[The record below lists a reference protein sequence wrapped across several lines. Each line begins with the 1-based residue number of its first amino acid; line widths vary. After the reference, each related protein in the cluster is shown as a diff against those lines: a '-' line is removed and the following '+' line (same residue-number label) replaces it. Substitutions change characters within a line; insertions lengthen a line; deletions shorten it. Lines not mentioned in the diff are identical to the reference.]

1 MEENTLLLEILQGI
15 VAKEKVSA
23 EDLLI
28 YQGKSCVVKGAVFV
42 ICTKGNLEV
51 TLNHGRYEVKENDY
65 VTLLNNSFMQ
75 IHNVSSDICLS
86 YAGFSQEVMH
96 EVGFFKKAFDY
107 LFAIFE
113 NPVKKV
119 NDKLA
124 LYMVRAI
131 SLWGMI
137 PEIPEIYNHKE
148 VLRSMMDTCIQTS
161 IAMYHQDCL
170 EERWSKLP
178 KKLRLSRQFLKL
190 VTIHYKTERS
200 ISFYA
205 ELLNTTKEN
214 LCRNIKSCTNMT
226 PLDVIDTLVLMD
238 AKTQLRTTNTSI
250 KEIGIS
256 LGFDN
261 LATFCRFF
269 RRHIGVSP
277 MQYRDQ

>member
-1 MEENTLLLEILQGI
+1 MEENTLLLEISEDI
-15 VAKEKVSA
+15 VAKENVLA
-23 EDLLI
+23 DGLLAYRDTPRI
-28 YQGKSCVVKGAVFV
+28 IKGTIFV
-42 ICTKGNLEV
+42 ICIKGNVEA
-51 TLNHGRYEVKENDY
+51 TLNHGRFVIGENDY
-65 VTLLNNSFMQ
+65 VTLLHNSFLQ
-75 IHNVSSDICLS
+75 IHSLSPDVCLS
-86 YAGFSQEVMH
+86 YVGFSQEIMH
-96 EVGFFKKAFDY
+96 EIEFFQKAFDY

-113 NPVKKV
+113 NPVKKI

-137 PEIPEIYNHKE
+137 NELPEIYNNKE
-148 VLRSMMDTCIQTS
+148 VLKSMMDTCLQTS
-161 IAMYHQDCL
+161 IAMYHQDRL
-170 EERWSKLP
+170 EDKWSKLP

-190 VTIHYKTERS
+190 VTMHYKTERS

-269 RRHIGVSP
+269 RRHVGVSP